1 MLRQILIACIILTL
15 GCKKNENLNF
25 AYNVPAEF
33 EPYVKQFIAE
43 AKTRG
48 EIISIDNL
56 IIKYDSTLSVQYC
69 ATSNVTSKRNDIQR
83 IILFNTHKCWQN
95 SAQLECLIFHELG
108 HCILGREHDSSL
120 MPKGDAKTIMYPDD
134 IALYSPCVYSVGS
147 TCDFLYRRPYYIDE
161 LFNPSTPVPD
171 WAK

>member
-33 EPYVKQFIAE
+33 EPYVQKFIAE

-48 EIISIDNL
+48 ESISIDNL

-95 SAQLECLIFHELG
+95 SAQLECLMF
-108 HCILGREHDSSL
+108 
-120 MPKGDAKTIMYPDD
+120 PDD
-134 IALYSPCVYSVGS
+134 IALYAPCVYSLGS
-147 TCDFLYRRPYYIDE
+147 ACNFSYRRPYYIDE

>member
-1 MLRQILIACIILTL
+1 MLRKILIACIILSL

-33 EPYVKQFIAE
+33 EPYIQKFIAE

-48 EIISIDNL
+48 ESISIDNL
-56 IIKYDSTLSVQYC
+56 IIKYDSTLSLQYC

-95 SAQLECLIFHELG
+95 SDQLECLIFHELG

-120 MPKGDAKTIMYPDD
+120 MPKGDAKTIMFPDD
-134 IALYSPCVYSVGS
+134 IALYSSCVYNVGS

-171 WAK
+171 WEK

>member
-1 MLRQILIACIILTL
+1 MLPKILIAFIILSL
-15 GCKKNENLNF
+15 GCKKNANF

-33 EPYVKQFIAE
+33 EPFVQKFITE
-43 AKTRG
+43 GKTRG
-48 EIISIDNL
+48 QNITIDNL
-56 IIKYDSTLSVQYC
+56 IIKYDSTLSLLYC
-69 ATSNVTSKRNDIQR
+69 ATSNVTSSQNDIQR

-95 SAQLECLIFHELG
+95 AAQLECLIFHELG
-108 HCILGREHDSSL
+108 HCILGREHDSGL

-134 IALYSPCVYSVGS
+134 IALYSPCVYTVGS
-147 TCDFLYRRPYYIDE
+147 VCDFLYRRPYYVDE

>member
-1 MLRQILIACIILTL
+1 MLRQILIACIILSL

-33 EPYVKQFIAE
+33 EPYVQKFIAE

-48 EIISIDNL
+48 ESISIDNL
-56 IIKYDSTLSVQYC
+56 IIKYDSTLSLQYC

-95 SAQLECLIFHELG
+95 AAQLG
-108 HCILGREHDSSL
+108 
-120 MPKGDAKTIMYPDD
+120 
-134 IALYSPCVYSVGS
+134 
-147 TCDFLYRRPYYIDE
+147 
-161 LFNPSTPVPD
+161 
-171 WAK
+171 